1 MSLQEQIDLSKL
13 PKHVA
18 IIMDG
23 SGRWAKKR
31 MLPRIVGHNNGV
43 KTVRKIVEFA
53 AKLNI
58 QVLTLYAFSTENWQR
73 PKDEVSGIMTL
84 LKTYLKSELN
94 TLIENQVSLRVSG
107 DISKMSDDIQKELKD
122 AMDKTKDLK
131 GLVLNVALNYGSRQE
146 ILMACKSL
154 IDKGIKNPT
163 EKDFEDCLYT
173 RGLPDPDL
181 LIRTSNEKRI
191 SNFLLWQIAYTEIY
205 ITDVLWPDFNE
216 EEFCKAIL
224 DYQKRDR
231 RFGKV

>member
-23 SGRWAKKR
+23 NGRWAKKR

>member
-23 SGRWAKKR
+23 NGRWAKKR

-181 LIRTSNEKRI
+181 LIRTS
-191 SNFLLWQIAYTEIY
+191 
-205 ITDVLWPDFNE
+205 
-216 EEFCKAIL
+216 KAIL

>member
-1 MSLQEQIDLSKL
+1 VSLQEQIDLSKL

-23 SGRWAKKR
+23 NGRWAKKR